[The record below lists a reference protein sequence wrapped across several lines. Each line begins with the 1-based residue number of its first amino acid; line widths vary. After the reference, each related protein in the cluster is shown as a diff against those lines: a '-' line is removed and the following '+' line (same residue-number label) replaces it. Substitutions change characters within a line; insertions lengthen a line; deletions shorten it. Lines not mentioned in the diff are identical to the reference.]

1 MKKSGSKQLPLATVP
16 ILGQAP
22 SHHLLVPDW
31 PAPANIRAVIT
42 TRLGGTSKSP
52 YDSFNLATHVGDR
65 PEHVAANRQRLAKEL
80 GLKSEPCWLQQIH
93 SSRVVEV
100 HETQHVI
107 DADAGFSRQP
117 QVVCVVMTADCLPVL
132 FCDRQGSVVAAAHA
146 GWRGLV
152 GGILEATISA
162 MQVDGAELMAW
173 LGPAIGARVYEVGV
187 EVRDAFVSQ
196 MPEAAS
202 AFVATGEA
210 HWSMDIYQL
219 ARQRLQASGLEH
231 IYGGELCTFSDS
243 KHFYSYRRDG
253 VTGRMAS
260 LIWRQD

>member
-1 MKKSGSKQLPLATVP
+1 VGS
-16 ILGQAP
+16 
-22 SHHLLVPDW
+22 HLLVPDW
-31 PAPANIRAVIT
+31 PAPANIRAVTT
-42 TRLGGTSKSP
+42 TRLGGASKPP
-52 YDSFNLATHVGDR
+52 YNTFNLATHVGDR
-65 PEHVAANRQRLAKEL
+65 PEHVAANRQRLALEL
-80 GLKSEPCWLQQIH
+80 GFRSEPCWLQQIH

-100 HETQHVI
+100 PETRHI
-107 DADAGFSRQP
+107 IAADASFSRRP
-117 QVVCVVMTADCLPVL
+117 QAVCVVMTADCLPVL

-146 GWRGLV
+146 GWRGLAE
-152 GGILEATISA
+152 GILEATINA
-162 MQVDGAELMAW
+162 MQVDVAELMAW
-173 LGPAIGARVYEVGV
+173 MGPAIGARVYEVGG
-187 EVRDAFVSQ
+187 EVWDAFVPQ

-219 ARQRLQASGLEH
+219 ARQRLQSSGLKH

-243 KHFYSYRRDG
+243 KRFYSYRRDG